1 VLVDATRPGPVR
13 GQVAEAVAEQLEFSD
28 HLDPARMDT
37 EARLIDMLDDPSA
50 LVRFWCAF
58 GLGKLRTTAAVP
70 LLRKLKT
77 DTTSVPG
84 WWTVGEEAADAIETI
99 EGRQP
104 SERVGRKPNRRRAR

>member
-1 VLVDATRPGPVR
+1 
-13 GQVAEAVAEQLEFSD
+13 
-28 HLDPARMDT
+28 M
-37 EARLIDMLDDPSA
+37 
-50 LVRFWCAF
+50 
-58 GLGKLRTTAAVP
+58 LRTTAAVP

-104 SERVGRKPNRRRAR
+104 SERVARKPNHRRAR